1 MTLRKFAVV
10 FGALLFLTLAKAFS
24 QTSPLIISQPQ
35 SQSAYFG
42 QTITLSVTAIG
53 GAPPLRYQWQKDAL
67 SIMGATNSTLVL
79 RQLESSHA
87 GAYIVIV
94 SDNSGASV
102 TSSPPAIVTVKSAEA
117 SIALHPGVTID
128 GAVGLTYGIQ
138 FSTDLGN
145 TNSWQG
151 IANVTLTAPHQTWF
165 DPQPAAL
172 PKRYYRILPGP
183 ISIP

>member
-1 MTLRKFAVV
+1 MTLWKFVVV
-10 FGALLFLTLAKAFS
+10 FGAFLLLTLAQAFS
-24 QTSPLIISQPQ
+24 QTSPLILSQPQ

-42 QTITLSVTAIG
+42 QTVTLSVSAFTG
-53 GAPPLRYQWQKDAL
+53 TPPLRYQWQKDTL
-67 SIMGATNSTLVL
+67 SIIGATDSILTL
-79 RQLESSHA
+79 RQLVSSNA
-87 GAYIVIV
+87 GAYTVIV

-128 GAVGLTYGIQ
+128 GAIGLTYGIQ

-151 IANVTLTAPHQTWF
+151 IANVTLTASHQIWF
-165 DPQPAAL
+165 DPQPATL
-172 PKRYYRILPGP
+172 PKRYYRILQGP
-183 ISIP
+183 TSIP